1 LNRFAGRFDAALR
14 LSGDMHALLH
24 RASAVASPPASFL
37 DHFSYRSILR
47 DFYLT
52 DKEKEKLFSTSKSSK
67 PADRRFPAIA
77 MRAKIAHAFRP
88 RRAAGF
94 ALRRSGG
101 RKGHKIVA
109 ERPRPRD

>member
-77 MRAKIAHAFRP
+77 MRAKIAP
-88 RRAAGF
+88 RFSAETRGWVRAPTQ
-94 ALRRSGG
+94 RG